1 MVESK
6 SKQVKMEF
14 GPLYNY
20 VINTNYR
27 NMAGVVSLGLSVVA
41 AVVLVAKWSEL
52 SNGHKFAFAT
62 IALLFTVINPL
73 MLAFRTFKQL
83 KLSESYK
90 KPIEYTF
97 GDKGIL
103 LKQGDLEQNLPWKY
117 ICRILLTNKILA
129 IYTSRVHACVIPLSA
144 LGDDK
149 GKILAAVVQ
158 FTAEYKPQISRNL
171 KEYQSG
177 KGI

>member
-6 SKQVKMEF
+6 TKQVNMNF
-14 GPLYNY
+14 GALYNY

-27 NMAGVVSLGLSVVA
+27 NASGVISLGLSFVA
-41 AVVLVAKWSEL
+41 AIVLVLKWSDL
-52 SNGHKFAFAT
+52 SNGHKVAFGV

-73 MLAFRTFKQL
+73 MLAFRTYKQL

-90 KPIEYTF
+90 KPLEYTF
-97 GDKGIL
+97 ADSGIMI
-103 LKQGDLEQNLPWKY
+103 KQGDLKQELPWKN
-117 ICRILLTNKILA
+117 ICRILMTNKILA
-129 IYTSRVHACVIPLSA
+129 IYTSRLHAFVIPLSE

-158 FTAEYKPQISRNL
+158 FTAEYKPQVSKSL

-177 KGI
+177 KGL

>member
-6 SKQVKMEF
+6 TKQVKMEF
-14 GPLYNY
+14 APLYNY
-20 VINTNYR
+20 VMNTNYR
-27 NMAGVVSLGLSVVA
+27 NFAGVVSLGLSFVA
-41 AVVLVAKWSEL
+41 AGVLVVKGSEL
-52 SNGHKFAFAT
+52 SNAHRLAFAI

-73 MLAFRTFKQL
+73 MLAFRTYKQL

-90 KPIEYTF
+90 KPIQYTF
-97 GDKGIL
+97 RDSGIT
-103 LKQGDLEQNLPWKY
+103 LKQGDLEQELEWKH

-129 IYTSRVHACVIPLSA
+129 IYTSRIHACVIPLSQ

-158 FTAEYKPQISRNL
+158 FTAEYKPQISRSL

-177 KGI
+177 KGL

>member
-6 SKQVKMEF
+6 TKKVNMSF
-14 GPLYNY
+14 GALYNY

-27 NMAGVVSLGLSVVA
+27 NFSGAISLGLSFVA
-41 AVVLVAKWSEL
+41 AVVLIVKWNDL
-52 SNGHKFAFAT
+52 SSGHKVAFGI

-73 MLAFRTFKQL
+73 MLAFRTYKQF
-83 KLSESYK
+83 KLSGSYK
-90 KPIEYTF
+90 KPLEYTF
-97 GDKGIL
+97 SDSGIMVR
-103 LKQGDLEQNLPWKY
+103 QGELEQELKWKN
-117 ICRILLTNKILA
+117 ICRIMMTSKILA
-129 IYTSRVHACVIPLSA
+129 IYTSRIHAFVIPLSE

-158 FTAEYKPQISRNL
+158 FTAEYEPKVSKSLR
-171 KEYQSG
+171 EFQSG